1 MFFGVYVQTENKESL
16 LTHVD
21 DFGKQSHRTENN
33 KGVATEKYHSDFERF
48 KSDQLLET
56 HTCEEH
62 LQQEALIPNI
72 IGKHLNNKMENSNE
86 RLLTE
91 HCACHLTSG
100 FPCSDMEFSS
110 RKKRNILPMKLQ

>member
-1 MFFGVYVQTENKESL
+1 MTP
-16 LTHVD
+16 VD
-21 DFGKQSHRTENN
+21 DFGKQSHGTENDS
-33 KGVATEKYHSDFERF
+33 GVATEKYHSDFQGF

-62 LQQEALIPNI
+62 LQHGAVVSNI

-91 HCACHLTSG
+91 QCACDLTPE

-110 RKKRNILPMKLQ
+110 RKRTYHTVNKVAINLYLSVLCINR

>member
-1 MFFGVYVQTENKESL
+1 MTPVN
-16 LTHVD
+16 
-21 DFGKQSHRTENN
+21 DFGKQSHRTEIDNR
-33 KGVATEKYHSDFERF
+33 VATEKYHSDFEGF

-62 LQQEALIPNI
+62 LQQEAVMPNI

-91 HCACHLTSG
+91 QCACDLTSE

-110 RKKRNILPMKLQ
+110 RKRTYYTANKVAINLYLSVFCTNR